1 MNEKYNKYFKDKK
14 IIIIGPSSS
23 LLCNKN
29 GDFFDSFDIVCR
41 IKKSYPIP
49 ENLTKYLG
57 TKTNMLVTHL
67 KSTNRVVDENGKKK
81 SYYQNNF
88 ELKKP
93 KVFNQLDYIY
103 FPYPLI
109 KQFLGFYDNF
119 KINFPDIKTDIIIPE
134 DNKRYYGIK
143 ENLNDYDPKI
153 GLMFIYDI
161 LKYDFKELY
170 VTGLTFE
177 SDGFINDYKS
187 KEDFKNCNIR
197 TNNIHNSNLEFEFFK
212 KLLIK
217 DNRIKIDKTLKDIL
231 NGKNIKNSIKETI
244 INKFKISLFYNT
256 TNTINDSSVKNRAL
270 IYTYNTLKKESSNTF
285 LEKHNN
291 NTDSDMSIMVSYF
304 KKDGNKPQDIIRKEI
319 FNKNKKTN
327 WIFYDAN
334 PLAKFNNC
342 SNESHEYLRISFLS
356 PYHDRCKYLEGN
368 KKRWLNITNK
378 YNLKVKAWRKE
389 GKFILFILNSCNKCG
404 YSAEDTDIF
413 YWVNQK
419 IKKIRKSGCKRP
431 IKIRFKCVAHQDIRN
446 CTKSFI
452 KFSHYDKLYRIID
465 PLNNLIIENT
475 NVKDGANSL
484 IKDLEQSW
492 AVVLYSTTAC
502 LISLIYGVPVFSTPK
517 SISYDL
523 IKADVDE
530 IETLK
535 LPNRDKFFHNF
546 SGQIWSL
553 EEMKSGIFSKKLV
566 NYFYDKLVNNF

>member
-1 MNEKYNKYFKDKK
+1 
-14 IIIIGPSSS
+14 
-23 LLCNKN
+23 
-29 GDFFDSFDIVCR
+29 
-41 IKKSYPIP
+41 
-49 ENLTKYLG
+49 
-57 TKTNMLVTHL
+57 
-67 KSTNRVVDENGKKK
+67 
-81 SYYQNNF
+81 
-88 ELKKP
+88 
-93 KVFNQLDYIY
+93 
-103 FPYPLI
+103 
-109 KQFLGFYDNF
+109 
-119 KINFPDIKTDIIIPE
+119 
-134 DNKRYYGIK
+134 
-143 ENLNDYDPKI
+143 
-153 GLMFIYDI
+153 
-161 LKYDFKELY
+161 
-170 VTGLTFE
+170 
-177 SDGFINDYKS
+177 
-187 KEDFKNCNIR
+187 
-197 TNNIHNSNLEFEFFK
+197 
-212 KLLIK
+212 
-217 DNRIKIDKTLKDIL
+217 
-231 NGKNIKNSIKETI
+231 
-244 INKFKISLFYNT
+244 
-256 TNTINDSSVKNRAL
+256 
-270 IYTYNTLKKESSNTF
+270 
-285 LEKHNN
+285 
-291 NTDSDMSIMVSYF
+291 MVSYF

-378 YNLKVKAWRKE
+378 YKLKVKPWRKE

-404 YSAEDTDIF
+404 YSAEDIDIF
-413 YWVNQK
+413 DWVNQK
-419 IKKIRKSGCKRP
+419 IKKIRNSGCKRP

-452 KFSHYDKLYRIID
+452 KFSHYGKLYRIID

-502 LISLIYGVPVFSTPK
+502 LISLIYGIPVFSTPK

-553 EEMKSGIFSKKLV
+553 EEMKNGIFSKKLV